1 MRELK
6 TRKRMKPAVLIAL
19 LLCFLM
25 TSGLTSIA
33 AGEAAAGIYGKIYE
47 ATRVMKTD
55 GEIPVQDL
63 EEYTWTADPAD
74 VVITDDEV
82 DLDSRSVKSYT
93 WDIPAGK
100 TYETQIFYA
109 TKGEKISISIN
120 PVPSKAKIGTG
131 LSQPDGIMRGVTGTG
146 AYAYPI
152 TVNQNGFH
160 RVYVYNPNSYDVTV
174 GFAVARD

>member
-1 MRELK
+1 
-6 TRKRMKPAVLIAL
+6 MKPAVLIAL

-47 ATRVMKTD
+47 ATRVMKAD

-74 VVITDDEV
+74 VVITDTEI
-82 DLDSRSVKSYT
+82 DLDERSLKSYT

-109 TKGEKISISIN
+109 TKGERIGISIN
-120 PVPSKAKIGTG
+120 PVSYTHLDVYKRQEYIRGSS
-131 LSQPDGIMRGVTGTG
+131 LFMRHSSQYSTQRSFLFTPFRRSSLRM
-146 AYAYPI
+146 
-152 TVNQNGFH
+152 
-160 RVYVYNPNSYDVTV
+160 
-174 GFAVARD
+174 

>member
-1 MRELK
+1 
-6 TRKRMKPAVLIAL
+6 
-19 LLCFLM
+19 M

-55 GEIPVQDL
+55 GVPVQEL
-63 EEYTWTADPAD
+63 EEYTWVADPAD

-82 DLDSRSVKSYT
+82 DLDSRAMNSYE

-100 TYETQIFYA
+100 TYETQIFY
-109 TKGEKISISIN
+109 ISNGDTVSITIN
-120 PVPSKAKIGTG
+120 PLPKKAKIGTG

-146 AYAYPI
+146 AYGYTI
-152 TVNQNGFH
+152 TANQSGFH

-174 GFAVARD
+174 AFTVVR

>member
-55 GEIPVQDL
+55 GAPVQEL

-74 VVITDDEV
+74 VVITDTEI
-82 DLDSRSVKSYT
+82 DLDERSLKSYT

-146 AYAYPI
+146 VYGYPI

-174 GFAVARD
+174 GFTVARD

>member
-1 MRELK
+1 MMRWIWTAE
-6 TRKRMKPAVLIAL
+6 TQ
-19 LLCFLM
+19 
-25 TSGLTSIA
+25 
-33 AGEAAAGIYGKIYE
+33 KIY
-47 ATRVMKTD
+47 K
-55 GEIPVQDL
+55 
-63 EEYTWTADPAD
+63 
-74 VVITDDEV
+74 
-82 DLDSRSVKSYT
+82 

-120 PVPSKAKIGTG
+120 PVPSKAKIGTR

-146 AYAYPI
+146 VYGYPI

-174 GFAVARD
+174 GFTVARD